1 MTTTAAAPPVEAPRV
16 ERDPLRL
23 LSISA
28 NLLPIEITDARRANK
43 MRWVVA
49 AFLVVVLALLAL
61 WDVQARRQTSDAK
74 SDLTA
79 AQSRVQALQ
88 AQQKQYAD
96 LSNTKTS
103 SAAIEAELAKLMG
116 QDIKWY
122 DLVPA
127 LRNAATGTGVTLT
140 NISATLV
147 PATAASTSAP
157 GSTAAPVGNI
167 TITGTTPDKTRVAAF
182 LDALAKVPGL
192 VNPYLNNLST
202 QGTGTQFSMQVGFT
216 SALYQGRYTPAAK

>member
-1 MTTTAAAPPVEAPRV
+1 
-16 ERDPLRL
+16 
-23 LSISA
+23 
-28 NLLPIEITDARRANK
+28 
-43 MRWVVA
+43 
-49 AFLVVVLALLAL
+49 
-61 WDVQARRQTSDAK
+61 VQ
-74 SDLTA
+74 
-79 AQSRVQALQ
+79 VLQ

-127 LRNAATGTGVTLT
+127 LRNAAAATGVTLT
-140 NISATLV
+140 NISATLT
-147 PATAASTSAP
+147 PANAASSPAPGTTATAAT
-157 GSTAAPVGNI
+157 VGNI
-167 TITGTTPDKTRVAAF
+167 TITATTPDKTRVAAF